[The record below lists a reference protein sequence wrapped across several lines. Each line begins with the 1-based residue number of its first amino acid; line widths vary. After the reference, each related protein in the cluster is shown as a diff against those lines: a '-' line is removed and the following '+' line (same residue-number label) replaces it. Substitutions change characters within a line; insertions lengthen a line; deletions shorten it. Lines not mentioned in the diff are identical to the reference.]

1 MSMDVSKTAIP
12 VQFHPRLVVTLD
24 CLAPSTI
31 YLDEY
36 KPTKAAS
43 WHSQLKNKNKNIKT
57 YGQASQLSL
66 KYLTLTQLI
75 TTCIQSPS
83 QF

>member
-36 KPTKAAS
+36 NPT
-43 WHSQLKNKNKNIKT
+43 
-57 YGQASQLSL
+57 QAWSFLA
-66 KYLTLTQLI
+66 
-75 TTCIQSPS
+75 QSAKK
-83 QF
+83 